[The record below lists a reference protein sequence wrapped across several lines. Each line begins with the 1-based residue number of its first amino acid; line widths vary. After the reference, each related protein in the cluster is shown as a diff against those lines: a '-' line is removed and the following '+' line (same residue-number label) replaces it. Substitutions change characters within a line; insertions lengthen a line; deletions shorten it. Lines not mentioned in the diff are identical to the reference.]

1 MKRGLWV
8 LKFLVF
14 GVAMLALFGLV
25 TQALWNWLVP
35 ELFHGPL
42 ITFWQTLGLILLSKI
57 FFWSFSKGGGHKWGS
72 HRQGPWGYY
81 WAEKWKGMS
90 PEDRERLKQKMKDK
104 WCTPDRFR
112 STEESDTSNS
122 KI

>member
-14 GVAMLALFGLV
+14 GVAALALLGLV

-35 ELFHGPL
+35 ELFSGPH

-57 FFWSFSKGGGHKWGS
+57 LFWSFSKGGGHKWGG
-72 HRQGPWGYY
+72 HRGYY

-90 PEDRERLKQKMKDK
+90 AEDREKFKQKMKDK
-104 WCTPDRFR
+104 WCAPDRYR
-112 STEESDTSNS
+112 STEDSDTLKS